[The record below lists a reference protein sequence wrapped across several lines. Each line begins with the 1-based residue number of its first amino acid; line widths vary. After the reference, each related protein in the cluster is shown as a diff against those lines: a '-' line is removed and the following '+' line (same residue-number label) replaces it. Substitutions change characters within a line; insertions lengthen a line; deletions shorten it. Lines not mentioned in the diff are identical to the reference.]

1 MIEIFPAEALSYF
14 TVDEEHNVLRKR
26 VILNKKE
33 IDVQDEAFT
42 LGEKSVLKQAITEN
56 QIFYRNYAKD
66 WKNDCENE
74 LLYNAE
80 SAVIIPIS
88 VLDGVQGII
97 LMTHNARSI
106 YDEMIISLLKV
117 FHKYFII
124 AMDNA
129 LHYEQLEINAE
140 MDFLT
145 QLPNLKGLAKKL
157 ESVKQEKTLTQLS
170 LIVMDLDFFK
180 RINDTHGHQSG
191 NEVLKELSQRLKTN
205 LAKDNYIA
213 RFDGEEFI
221 ILLPNYSQTSAVDV
235 AEKIRHLI
243 GDTPFAIRES
253 MKSSDEESISITA
266 SLGLATSTNND
277 TDIEE
282 LIQLADRAM
291 YIGSKQQGRNR
302 VTVAQKGS

>member
-1 MIEIFPAEALSYF
+1 
-14 TVDEEHNVLRKR
+14 
-26 VILNKKE
+26 
-33 IDVQDEAFT
+33 
-42 LGEKSVLKQAITEN
+42 G
-56 QIFYRNYAKD
+56 
-66 WKNDCENE
+66 
-74 LLYNAE
+74 
-80 SAVIIPIS
+80 
-88 VLDGVQGII
+88 
-97 LMTHNARSI
+97 
-106 YDEMIISLLKV
+106 
-117 FHKYFII
+117 
-124 AMDNA
+124 
-129 LHYEQLEINAE
+129 
-140 MDFLT
+140 
-145 QLPNLKGLAKKL
+145 
-157 ESVKQEKTLTQLS
+157 SVKQEKTLTQLS